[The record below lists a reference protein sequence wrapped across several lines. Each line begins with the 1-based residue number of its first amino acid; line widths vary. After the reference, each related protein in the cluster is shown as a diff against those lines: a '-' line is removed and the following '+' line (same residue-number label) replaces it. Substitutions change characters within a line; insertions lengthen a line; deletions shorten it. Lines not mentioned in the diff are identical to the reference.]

1 MLDSSEMWEFTFVCS
16 SNKSKRL
23 FSPRASTSPVKS
35 RLPPAAYVIFARV
48 RVVCW
53 YVVSNQRG
61 TVCRACVRMCVRA
74 CVRARLR
81 QRKHG
86 RRRASTCLPRLSQ
99 VFSCLAFPP
108 SWFPPTRTRTHT
120 HTHTHTHT
128 TWDHE
133 QNSFLCNPFCSA
145 V

>member
-48 RVVCW
+48 RVICW

-74 CVRARLR
+74 CVRNGCGVCVRGWVGSVRVWARVSIKPMYAYR
-81 QRKHG
+81 PHARSPRVSTRFH
-86 RRRASTCLPRLSQ
+86 RAQ
-99 VFSCLAFPP
+99 VFLPNHSPP
-108 SWFPPTRTRTHT
+108 LRPVYGVKTILWY
-120 HTHTHTHT
+120 
-128 TWDHE
+128 
-133 QNSFLCNPFCSA
+133 
-145 V
+145 